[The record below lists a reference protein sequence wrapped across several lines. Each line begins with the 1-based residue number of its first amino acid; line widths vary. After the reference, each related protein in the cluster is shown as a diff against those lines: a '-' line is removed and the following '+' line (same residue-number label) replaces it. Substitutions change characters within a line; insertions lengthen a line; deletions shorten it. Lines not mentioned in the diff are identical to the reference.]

1 MKIIE
6 NQSLKDFFL
15 PKVVISYECVSFLV
29 FISICNFYCLKLYVF
44 ISLCIVFKHISYLV
58 LKYFCSKCSADII
71 SYAFC
76 CFCFENHLNDGEF
89 ERKEKPLKTNELF
102 KCKKTSKDI
111 WTPFFSCCSSY
122 FSIKMSSFNTLKI
135 LIFFIFISSNNRVL
149 LKTFFSV
156 LSLRNEK

>member
-6 NQSLKDFFL
+6 NQSLKDFFFNQ
-15 PKVVISYECVSFLV
+15 SCYFLWMCFFSC

-58 LKYFCSKCSADII
+58 LKYFCSKCSTDII

-76 CFCFENHLNDGEF
+76 CFCFEKHLNDGEF

-111 WTPFFSCCSSY
+111 WTPFF
-122 FSIKMSSFNTLKI
+122 LVVH
-135 LIFFIFISSNNRVL
+135 LISLLRCLHLTPWKYWFFHFQL
-149 LKTFFSV
+149 F
-156 LSLRNEK
+156 